1 MGCRNVFLPKTVDV
15 GGVYYDPIK
24 PEYVVKNLQSAYT
37 LRDIERYKECLD
49 RDSFKFYFDPSQSD
63 IRDILRD
70 RWGIDSLSWGYNEEV
85 ISAQRLFEYARNIV
99 LNLTNGA
106 KIYSSESSETWIW
119 DYYLKVEPAVE
130 GQGEAVGKAIFT
142 FVKKGNKWYIRL
154 WQDYRSGM

>member
-1 MGCRNVFLPKTVDV
+1 
-15 GGVYYDPIK
+15 
-24 PEYVVKNLQSAYT
+24 VVKNLQTAYT

-106 KIYSSESSETWIW
+106 KIYSSENSETWIW
-119 DYYLKVEPAVE
+119 DYYLKIEPAVE
-130 GQGEAVGKAIFT
+130 GQVEAVGKAIFT

-154 WQDYRSGM
+154 WQDYRSGV